1 MKSHGAMKTISE
13 LNLGFIDAEN
23 YQSRSNKDLFNKI
36 FIKNKYLDRLLLNY
50 NYFLLGEK
58 GTGKTAY
65 AVFLSN
71 NIYNNTISETKFI
84 RETDYQ
90 KFVTLKKEKH
100 LQLSDYTSI
109 WKVIL
114 LLLLSKSIKKEEL
127 DHNMFSKGEIMKS
140 ILSAIDEYYMNA
152 FSPEIIHALDF
163 VENDKVAVELISK
176 YLKASKEE
184 SQNTVHHESRFQ
196 INLFF
201 IQRKFEEALSNLKL
215 KSNHF
220 LFVDGIDVRPGEIAY
235 TDYLECVKGLANAV
249 WSLNSDFFSRIRDS
263 KGRFKVILLLRPD
276 IFNSLS
282 LQNSTNKLQD
292 NSVFL
297 DWRTTYPEYRESEL
311 FKLADRMFNSQQ
323 TEKLE
328 MGKAWDYYVPWVN
341 KSNHPTREFNPSFYK
356 FLQLSYSRPRDIVRM
371 LKILQDIHLSKGYD
385 ANKVF
390 QDLDF
395 ESYDFQNQYSE
406 YLMAGIRDQLSFY
419 YTNEDYELFV
429 KFFEFLDGKIEF
441 NYDEYIQAYTKF
453 EDFLLANCKSSIPE
467 FVESG
472 DGFLQFLYETNI
484 ICYVEDYEVE
494 PLFRFCYR
502 ERSIAN
508 ISPKVK
514 TKERYI
520 IHYGLAKELN
530 VGRGKKKQ

>member
-1 MKSHGAMKTISE
+1 MKKIGE

-23 YQSRSNKDLFNKI
+23 YQGKSNKDLFNRI
-36 FIKNKYLDRLLLNY
+36 FVKNKYLDRLFLHY
-50 NYFLLGEK
+50 NYFLIGEK

-65 AVFLSN
+65 SVFLSN
-71 NIYNNTISETKFI
+71 NVYKDTISETKFI

-114 LLLLSKSIKKEEL
+114 LLLLSKSLKKEEL
-127 DHNMFSKGEIMKS
+127 DHSPFSKGDIMKS

-152 FSPEIIHALDF
+152 FSPEIIYALDF
-163 VENDKVAVELISK
+163 IENNKIAAELISK
-176 YLKASKEE
+176 YLKVGAEQ
-184 SQNTVHHESRFQ
+184 SQNTAFHESRFQ
-196 INLFF
+196 VNLLY
-201 IQRKFEEALSNLKL
+201 IQKKFEDALSNLKL

-220 LFVDGIDVRPGEIAY
+220 LFIDGIDVRPGEIAY
-235 TDYLECVKGLANAV
+235 HDYLECVKGLANAV
-249 WSLNSDFFSRIRDS
+249 WALNADFFSKIKDS

-282 LQNSTNKLQD
+282 LQNATNKLQD

-311 FKLADRMFNSQQ
+311 FKLADRMLRSQQ
-323 TEKLE
+323 TENVDE
-328 MGKAWDYYVPWVN
+328 GRTWDYYVPWKS
-341 KSNHPTREFNPSFYK
+341 KSNHPDREFNPSFYK

-371 LKILQDIHLSKGYD
+371 LKILQSIFISK
-385 ANKVF
+385 NHNENWTF
-390 QDLDF
+390 QESDF
-395 ESYDFQNQYSE
+395 DSHDFQNQYSE

-419 YTNEDYELFV
+419 YTNEDYELFL
-429 KFFEFLDGKIEF
+429 KFFQFLDGKIEF
-441 NYDEYIQAYTKF
+441 KYDEYVLAYRQF
-453 EDFLLANCKSSIPE
+453 EEYLLANCKNSIPE
-467 FVESG
+467 FVESV

-484 ICYVEDYEVE
+484 ICYVEDYETE

-514 TKERYI
+514 TNERYI

-530 VGRGKKKQ
+530 VGKGKRK